1 MKMLQGFGRLLLS
14 VIGKPKKKEEI
25 SGTTDIGQECATE
38 STTKG
43 TLIWGVMDGP
53 YGLDDFPEE
62 ELEYMGIE
70 DGYEWMLVCKIEE
83 NGEIGLANFW
93 YPSLNEALSV
103 KYYFDNNIEPLEI
116 NSDQEENSGSL

>member
-1 MKMLQGFGRLLLS
+1 MKMLAVFGRLLHS
-14 VIGKPKKKEEI
+14 VKGKLKKQDDNL
-25 SGTTDIGQECATE
+25 GTMVTGQG
-38 STTKG
+38 STTETAAPK
-43 TLIWGVMDGP
+43 TLIWGIMDGP
-53 YGLDDFPEE
+53 YHVDDFPEE

-83 NGEIGLANFW
+83 NGQISLANFW

-116 NSDQEENSGSL
+116 ENGG